1 MTKPLQGIKVLD
13 LTTFVAAPVCA
24 RILGEMGADVI
35 KVEHPKGDGYLENM
49 TDFTGGNLIMPTV
62 PIEMASVG
70 EIKTFPVPPVGTD
83 TEEVLLSM
91 GYTPEEISAL
101 EESGAVYR
109 SK

>member
-24 RILGEMGADVI
+24 RILGEM
-35 KVEHPKGDGYLENM
+35 
-49 TDFTGGNLIMPTV
+49 
-62 PIEMASVG
+62 
-70 EIKTFPVPPVGTD
+70 
-83 TEEVLLSM
+83 
-91 GYTPEEISAL
+91 SAL